1 MVQYH
6 VQSVI
11 REANE
16 AIVPAE
22 TFQPNSGPQF
32 YLKLVVMFHYRQSY
46 FHPRR
51 HVLEL
56 FAPCYYEG
64 GTRPNATAWVP
75 ALVFMGEVG
84 MPQDS
89 VTRTFLSLIQFGSE
103 MLTTFEAQEEERMVL
118 PVEGFVVLTGR
129 VIPVMRPTPMMRME
143 EVQEE
148 GNVCSVCLE
157 DMVEGS
163 MVGRVSCS
171 RHVFH
176 EKCINEWLKDNRSCP
191 NCRLL
196 LG

>member
-16 AIVPAE
+16 AIVPEE

-75 ALVFMGEVG
+75 ALVFMGE
-84 MPQDS
+84 
-89 VTRTFLSLIQFGSE
+89 
-103 MLTTFEAQEEERMVL
+103 EEERMVL

-171 RHVFH
+171 WHVFH
-176 EKCINEWLKDNRSCP
+176 EKMY
-191 NCRLL
+191 
-196 LG
+196 

>member
-1 MVQYH
+1 MVQYSF
-6 VQSVI
+6 QSVI

-16 AIVPAE
+16 AIVPEE

-32 YLKLVVMFHYRQSY
+32 YLKLVVMFHYPRSY
-46 FHPRR
+46 LHPRR

-64 GTRPNATAWVP
+64 GTLPNITAWVP
-75 ALVFMGEVG
+75 AWVFMGEAG

-89 VTRTFLSLIQFGSE
+89 VTQTFLRLIQCGSE
-103 MLTTFEAQEEERMVL
+103 MLRT
-118 PVEGFVVLTGR
+118 
-129 VIPVMRPTPMMRME
+129 VIPGMRPTPMMRME

-171 RHVFH
+171 WHVFH